1 MLEPMQVGQWM
12 AFVIDTIKMQFRVP
26 PKKIAKLK
34 CNLNSMVS
42 SGSATFRGLA
52 RVVGF
57 INSLCLAVGPTAR
70 LFTRQ
75 MHATIQ
81 ARLFWD
87 CSFSLSSPL
96 QEELRFWFAN
106 IEAFNG
112 CGIHPKF
119 TPVAVIFSPVAVI
132 FCDASDYAFGGYQIR
147 LNDQPVNG
155 MFSHF
160 ESQQSSTFRE
170 LSMLSRRMLHL
181 SGTRKLKFSRT
192 TRMPLGLSHLVAL
205 SSIFSV
211 KPLIF
216 FSCAW

>member
-1 MLEPMQVGQWM
+1 MLEPMQVGQWL

-26 PKKIAKLK
+26 PKIIAKLK
-34 CNLNSMVS
+34 SNLDSMIS

-52 RVVGF
+52 RVAGF

-81 ARLFWD
+81 ARSFWD

-112 CGIHPKF
+112 CGIQPKF
-119 TPVAVIFSPVAVI
+119 TPVAVI
-132 FCDASDYAFGGYQIR
+132 FCDASDYPFGGYQIR

-170 LSMLSRRMLHL
+170 LSMLSRHMLHL
-181 SGTRKLKFSRT
+181 SGTRKLKFSR